1 MNIEQAS
8 KLDYTPV
15 TIVNGDTKAPT
26 EFKVCGDRL
35 HQLSLL
41 VRGIDS
47 VPPSWGDGVDGAAVL
62 GMSFMFE
69 FIPQKFPVNSI
80 LAWLQSNIDTV
91 QPPSVVEAALI
102 KLARLYV

>member
-1 MNIEQAS
+1 
-8 KLDYTPV
+8 
-15 TIVNGDTKAPT
+15 
-26 EFKVCGDRL
+26 
-35 HQLSLL
+35 
-41 VRGIDS
+41 
-47 VPPSWGDGVDGAAVL
+47 VL